1 MRIKELEI
9 GDFKNLRGVSVEFD
23 SDQLIT
29 VLLGRNGTGKSN
41 LLEALV
47 VLFRDLD
54 LGERPAF
61 AYRILYQ
68 CREHQIEIQANPSK
82 RRHTQITIDDKSM
95 SFTNFTRVPG
105 KPYLPTHIFGYYS
118 GFTDRFERLFERH
131 QTRFYRDLIDP
142 AASGDLPLRPLFYV
156 RPVHSQFVL
165 LAFFLDDTEAVR
177 GFLRDYLRIIGFESA
192 TFVLKRPDWAK
203 RGTQDQFWGARGTV
217 REFLENL
224 QAVALAP
231 IRNQDRQF
239 LFVQNISSLSR
250 LFQNYRSLSD
260 FFKALE
266 STYLS
271 ELIEEVRINVR
282 VNTAQESLTFTEL
295 SEGEQQLLTVL
306 GLLRF
311 TREAES
317 LFLLDEPDTHL
328 NPAWSLAYLG
338 LLKEFAGGL
347 ETSQVLLATH
357 DPVTISGL
365 ERSQVRVLS
374 DRGGQIVADP
384 PDEDPKGMGIAGLL
398 TSPLFGLRSTL
409 DLETMALL
417 DEKRLLAVKP
427 TLTAEEQTRLDK
439 LNLQLGSVD
448 FTSVV
453 RDPLYRRFVEA
464 MSRALSTQPPTPP
477 TLTPEQM
484 EKREEIAAEV
494 VEQLLKETT
503 Q

>member
-9 GDFKNLRGVSVEFD
+9 GNFKNLRNVSIEFD
-23 SDQLIT
+23 SDQLST
-29 VLLGRNGTGKSN
+29 VLIGRNGTGKSN

-54 LGERPAF
+54 LGEKPAF
-61 AYRILYQ
+61 PYRILYQ
-68 CREHQIEIQANPSK
+68 CRGQLIEIQADPSK
-82 RRHTQITIDDKSM
+82 QRHTQIKIDDEPL
-95 SFTNFTRVPG
+95 SFTKFTRAPG
-105 KPYLPTHIFGYYS
+105 KTFLPGHVFGYYS

-131 QTRFYRDLIDP
+131 QTRFYRQLISP
-142 AASGDLPLRPLFYV
+142 SARGNLPLRPLFYV

-165 LAFFLDDTEAVR
+165 LAFFLDDDEAVR
-177 GFLRDYLRIIGFESA
+177 RFLRDYLRIAGFESA
-192 TFVLKRPDWAK
+192 NFVLKRPDWAK
-203 RGTQDQFWGARGTV
+203 KPTQDRFWGARGTV

-224 QAVALAP
+224 EAVALAP
-231 IRNQDRQF
+231 IRKGDQQF
-239 LFVQNISSLSR
+239 FFVQDISSLRR
-250 LFQNYRSLSD
+250 LFQRYESLSD

-271 ELIEEVRINVR
+271 ELIEDVRIKVS
-282 VNTAQESLTFTEL
+282 VGSSLESLTFAEL

-338 LLKEFAGGL
+338 LLEELAGGL
-347 ETSQVLLATH
+347 ETSQVLIATH

-374 DRGGQIVADP
+374 HREGQIVADP

-398 TSPLFGLRSTL
+398 TSRMFGLRSTL
-409 DLETMALL
+409 DLETMERL
-417 DEKRLLAVKP
+417 DEKRALAVKP
-427 TLTAEEQTRLDK
+427 TLTAEDQARLDE
-439 LNLQLGSVD
+439 LNLQLGPVD

-453 RDPLYRRFVEA
+453 RDPLYHRFVEA

-477 TLTPEQM
+477 TLTPDQM
-484 EKREEIAAEV
+484 EEREKIATEV
-494 VEQLLKETT
+494 IEQLLKQTP